1 MEPYVGRVARRRAG
15 VRERVLC
22 RCRVPLRLER
32 DRILSL
38 HLMRE
43 ALHLIREAIKRQ
55 LTTLTLAL
63 AACVRR
69 QSRGN

>member
-22 RCRVPLRLER
+22 RCRVPLRLKR

-55 LTTLTLAL
+55 
-63 AACVRR
+63 
-69 QSRGN
+69 

>member
-43 ALHLIREAIKRQ
+43 ALHLIMASITRQ
-55 LTTLTLAL
+55 LTTTTLAL
-63 AACVRR
+63 AAFVRR